1 MTAGSG
7 AAGSRNP
14 KVVLIV
20 AMARNRVIGKD
31 GALPWRLPEDLKRF
45 RSLTMGHPI
54 VMGRKT
60 YDSIGKPLP
69 GRTNIVMS
77 RRAGGVPDGVVLVSS
92 LEDAFKAAEA
102 TGADEA
108 CVTGGAEIYA
118 LALPY
123 AHTLHYTC
131 VHMDAEG
138 DTLFPVFDQDEWTE
152 VSSQRFEA
160 GENDSAAFTI
170 LRFDRAGDPPRRY

>member
-1 MTAGSG
+1 MRISL
-7 AAGSRNP
+7 
-14 KVVLIV
+14 VVAV
-20 AMARNRVIGKD
+20 AENGVIGAD
-31 GALPWRLPEDLKRF
+31 NDLPWRLKGDLKHF
-45 RSLTMGHPI
+45 KATTMGKPI
-54 VMGRKT
+54 IMGRKT

-77 RRAGGVPDGVVLVSS
+77 RRAGGVSDDVVLVSS
-92 LEDAFKAAEA
+92 LEDAFRAAET

-123 AHTLHYTC
+123 AHTLHYTR

-138 DTLFPVFDQDEWTE
+138 DTLFPVFNQDEWTE

-160 GENDSAAFTI
+160 GENDSAAYTV
-170 LRFDRAGDPPRRY
+170 LRLDRAGDPPRRY

>member
-1 MTAGSG
+1 MRISL
-7 AAGSRNP
+7 
-14 KVVLIV
+14 VVAV
-20 AMARNRVIGKD
+20 AENGVIGAD
-31 GALPWRLPEDLKRF
+31 NDLPWRLKGDLKHF
-45 RSLTMGHPI
+45 KATTMGKPI
-54 VMGRKT
+54 IMGRKT

-123 AHTLHYTC
+123 AHTLHYTR

-138 DTLFPVFDQDEWTE
+138 DTLFPAFDQDEWTE
-152 VSSQRFEA
+152 VSSLRFEA
-160 GENDSAAFTI
+160 GENDSAAYTI

>member
-1 MTAGSG
+1 MRISL
-7 AAGSRNP
+7 
-14 KVVLIV
+14 VVAV
-20 AMARNRVIGKD
+20 AENGVIGAD
-31 GALPWRLPEDLKRF
+31 NDLPWRLKGDLKHF
-45 RSLTMGHPI
+45 KATTMGKPI
-54 VMGRKT
+54 IMGRKT

-77 RRAGGVPDGVVLVSS
+77 RSAGGVPDEVVLVSS
-92 LEDAFKAAEA
+92 LQEAFRAAQA

-118 LALPY
+118 LALSY
-123 AHTLHYTC
+123 AHTLHYTR

-138 DTLFPVFDQDEWTE
+138 DTLFPAFDLDEWTE

-160 GENDSAAFTI
+160 GENDSAAYTV
-170 LRFDRAGDPPRRY
+170 LRLDRVGDPPSRY

>member
-1 MTAGSG
+1 MRISL
-7 AAGSRNP
+7 
-14 KVVLIV
+14 VVAV
-20 AMARNRVIGKD
+20 AENGVIGAD
-31 GALPWRLPEDLKRF
+31 NDLPWRLKGDLKHF
-45 RSLTMGHPI
+45 KATTMGKPI
-54 VMGRKT
+54 IMGRKT
-60 YDSIGKPLP
+60 YDSIGKPLL

-77 RRAGGVPDGVVLVSS
+77 RRAGGVPEGVVLVQS
-92 LEDAFKAAEA
+92 LEDAFNAAEA

-123 AHTLHYTC
+123 AHTLHYTR

-138 DTLFPVFDQDEWTE
+138 DTLFPAFNQDEWTE

-160 GENDSAAFTI
+160 GENDSAAYTV
-170 LRFDRAGDPPRRY
+170 LRLDRAGDPPRRY